1 MPEQTQGDCRNDAG
15 REGGCGLAATGLA
28 RGPTRRRCHAWWRPK
43 GSKNTAGSHHPGP
56 QSRTDKRR
64 KVDDA
69 NANSRRWSS
78 MGFTGQAGD
87 SHPSVQGGGGDG
99 GGGGGGGEGGGGGG
113 GGDSGGFSHGSSS
126 AGEGSSS
133 RGGNSAGGG
142 RDTDGL
148 SDGRGARGAT
158 AGVGQVAGVR
168 IVIPITVEWDPTSA
182 CW

>member
-1 MPEQTQGDCRNDAG
+1 MRVERVAVALLLLVSQGALLDVVAMP
-15 REGGCGLAATGLA
+15 GG
-28 RGPTRRRCHAWWRPK
+28 RPK
-43 GSKNTAGSHHPGP
+43 GSKNTAGSHRPGP
-56 QSRTDKRR
+56 QSRMDKRR

-99 GGGGGGGEGGGGGG
+99 GVGGGGGEGGGGGG

-142 RDTDGL
+142 HDTDGL

-168 IVIPITVEWDPTSA
+168 IVIPITCLLYTSPSPRDRG
-182 CW
+182 